1 MRTFPKLPKTSPRR
15 KNHTPM
21 STAGTPAIGNMST
34 RLSHLAP
41 HETCYAP
48 AVETN
53 RTSKSNESSKPQLHS
68 RARKFRRTVHLRGSY
83 WCLLYHWR
91 RSRNRL
97 NFFLCGYCFGNCT
110 RRGCSPPPVEFA
122 PVGSPRLG
130 VF

>member
-15 KNHTPM
+15 KKHTPM
-21 STAGTPAIGNMST
+21 STAGTPARENMTT

-53 RTSKSNESSKPQLHS
+53 RTAKSNESGKPQLHS
-68 RARKFRRTVHLRGSY
+68 RARKFRRAVHLCGSY
-83 WCLLYHWR
+83 RHFLRHWK

-97 NFFLCGYCFGNCT
+97 NFFLRGYCFGNCT
-110 RRGCSPPPVEFA
+110 RRGCSFPPV
-122 PVGSPRLG
+122 
-130 VF
+130 